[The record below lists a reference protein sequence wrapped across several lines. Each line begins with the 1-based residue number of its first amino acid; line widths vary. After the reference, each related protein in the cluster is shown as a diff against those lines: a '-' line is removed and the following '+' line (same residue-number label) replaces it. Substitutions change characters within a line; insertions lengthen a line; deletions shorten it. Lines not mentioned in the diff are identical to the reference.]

1 VRVPDRPGSLA
12 GLLAALADAD
22 ANVVEVEH
30 ARIDPRLHLD
40 EVEIEVQVE
49 TRGPEHR
56 DAVLQRLAELGYHVT
71 VS

>member
-1 VRVPDRPGSLA
+1 M
-12 GLLAALADAD
+12 
-22 ANVVEVEH
+22 VEVEH

-56 DAVLQRLAELGYHVT
+56 DEVLHHLADLGYHV
-71 VS
+71 VAS